1 MKITP
6 PTTSLYVKEVIKGM
20 KNNEAAGTD
29 NLQAECLK
37 YGGNEITKKT
47 K

>member
-1 MKITP
+1 
-6 PTTSLYVKEVIKGM
+6 M

-37 YGGNEITKKT
+37 YGRNEIKKKT